1 MAYNKEYYETRKANL
16 TARFKANK
24 DAFIREIL
32 RLSNKLV
39 TDQADIN
46 NDLTAIMDME
56 KNIINEKPKDIQP
69 IPRESVQVKIE
80 PKTTEKEPVKKKPVK

>member
-16 TARFKANK
+16 TTRFKANK
-24 DAFIREIL
+24 DAFIREVL

-56 KNIINEKPKDIQP
+56 KNIINEKPKDI
-69 IPRESVQVKIE
+69 ELKSLVQVKIE
-80 PKTTEKEPVKKKPVK
+80 PKVAEKEPVKKKPVK